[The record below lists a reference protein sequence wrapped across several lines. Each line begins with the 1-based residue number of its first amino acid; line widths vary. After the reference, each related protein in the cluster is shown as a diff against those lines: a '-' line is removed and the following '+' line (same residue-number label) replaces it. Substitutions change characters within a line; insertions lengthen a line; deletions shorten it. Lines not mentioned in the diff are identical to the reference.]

1 MREEVLNV
9 LKLSV
14 MMMIAVFVLTAH
26 YSLVQSYT
34 FKGAQDA
41 GKILSQF
48 FKDAAGFKPVIG
60 EGEKVLYYEVY
71 TQEGKM
77 LGYGFIM
84 GFRGMWNEIKL
95 AGALDPDYKLLGIKV
110 LEQGE
115 TPGLGARIEEEEFE
129 QQFSGLTIEDIKLS
143 KFGGKI
149 DAISGATTT
158 SKIVTEAIRKEAEK
172 IRLNAS
178 RMQSAEVR

>member
-1 MREEVLNV
+1 MRGEILNV
-9 LKLSV
+9 LKLSI
-14 MMMIAVFVLTAH
+14 MMMITVFVLTAH

-34 FKGAQDA
+34 FKGAQDT

-48 FKDAAGFKPVIG
+48 FKDAAEFKPVIG
-60 EGEKVLYYEVY
+60 EEGKVLYYDVY
-71 TQEGKM
+71 TAEGKM

-84 GFRGMWNEIKL
+84 SFRGMWNEIEL
-95 AGALDPDYKLLGIKV
+95 AGALDLDYKFLGIKV

-115 TPGLGARIEEEEFE
+115 TPGLGARIEEEEFQ
-129 QQFSGLTIEDIKLS
+129 QQFSGVAAEDIKLS

-178 RMQSAEVR
+178 VR